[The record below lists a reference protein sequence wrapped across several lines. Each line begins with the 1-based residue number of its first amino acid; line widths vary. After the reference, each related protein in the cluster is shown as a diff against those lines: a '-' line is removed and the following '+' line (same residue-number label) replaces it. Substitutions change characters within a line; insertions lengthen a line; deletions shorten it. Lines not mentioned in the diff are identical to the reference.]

1 VDWTKID
8 EFRDYL
14 IGAAQDY
21 PGAVEVGP
29 VPGERGMFSVDLGD
43 GEELFIAIAAVTG

>member
-1 VDWTKID
+1 MDRKKIN

-21 PGAVEVGP
+21 PGAVEAGP
-29 VPGERGMFSVDLGD
+29 VPGEHGMFSVDLGD
-43 GEELFIAIAAVTG
+43 GEELFVAIAAVTA